1 MTKTEAHAI
10 LDQIKNGNP
19 MPLALTNQALEWTG
33 DLCRP
38 FSESLRTNGNEPQI
52 DRSCQAHGQTIQN
65 KFSWSGYLDSQT
77 VERNQC

>member
-19 MPLALTNQALEWTG
+19 MSLALTNQALEWTG

-38 FSESLRTNGNEPQI
+38 FNKSLRANGNEPWI
-52 DRSCQAHGQTIQN
+52 DRSRQAHGQEIQN
-65 KFSWSGYLDSQT
+65 NFSWSRYLDCQT
-77 VERNQC
+77 IERN